1 MMYRNIP
8 QRPPEEQPARQRAVA
23 LGYDLENDNAPRVL
37 ASGTGKTAEHI
48 IEVAEEHGIVIR
60 QDPLLVEAL
69 SQVELGS
76 VIPPE
81 LYLVVA
87 EIFAYVYRIQGRM

>member
-1 MMYRNIP
+1 MNKQLPGQFGDEKR
-8 QRPPEEQPARQRAVA
+8 RQRQQAVA
-23 LGYDLENDNAPRVL
+23 LGYDQEDEAPRVL
-37 ASGTGKTAEHI
+37 ASGAGKAAEKI
-48 IEVAEEHGIVIR
+48 IDLAQEHGVIIR
-60 QDPLLVEAL
+60 EDPHLVEAL
-69 SQVELGS
+69 TQVELGA